1 MKQLRTYLPE
11 SWALVFASFASAYG
25 IGLLSLLALPFLIGA
40 VMADFSLDEAA
51 AGYLLSAEFG
61 STMIASLLIAPM
73 MGRAPRKTLALIGAL
88 IAIAA
93 NIMSAN
99 ATDINTLTLF
109 RCMAGAGA
117 GLCLA
122 CGNACV
128 SGARDPDNVAGYMN
142 VLFVALMVIVMI
154 VFADAMGKYG
164 LSGLY
169 YAIAITMAIMMVFVS
184 MMPQSIDTS
193 LHDYHHHPEDTNM
206 FSSAALLMMLAT
218 FLFSARDT
226 MGWAFVEQVGINVG
240 YDGETLGMLFSLQ
253 ALVGLIGP
261 LAAAIIGKRFG
272 ISTPVILGVVACG
285 AVSIGYVMG
294 ETSKAMYT
302 TSVMMIAA
310 TYFYALAYLTALAA
324 SLDKE
329 GRIVAA
335 CGSFLTLGVAVG
347 PAISGNLIA
356 MGGYTLTA
364 WAIAVTVALTVLALI
379 VPIAKTKERH
389 AHIEASKAAT
399 SSATATS

>member
-1 MKQLRTYLPE
+1 MKNIRTHLPE
-11 SWALVFASFASAYG
+11 SWSLVFAAFASAYG
-25 IGLLSLLALPFLIGA
+25 IGLLSLLALPFLIGG
-40 VMADFSLDEAA
+40 VMADLSLDEAA

-61 STMIASLLIAPM
+61 ATMIASLLIAPI
-73 MGRAPRKTLALIGAL
+73 MGRVPKKTLALFGAL
-88 IAIAA
+88 IAITA
-93 NIMSAN
+93 NILSAG
-99 ATDINTLTLF
+99 TVDVDTLTLY
-109 RCMAGAGA
+109 RCLAGAGA

-128 SGARDPDNVAGYMN
+128 SGARNPDNVAGYMN

-154 VFADAMGKYG
+154 VFADAMGAYG

-169 YAIAITMAIMMVFVS
+169 YAIAITMTAMLVFIF

-193 LHDYHHHPEDTNM
+193 DHDHQHLPDDLNM
-206 FSSAALLMMLAT
+206 FSASALLMMLAM

-226 MGWAFVEQVGINVG
+226 MGWAFVEQVGVNVG

-253 ALVGLIGP
+253 AFVGLIGP

-285 AVSIGYVMG
+285 AVSIGYIMG

-335 CGSFLTLGVAVG
+335 CGSFLTLGIAIG
-347 PAISGNLIA
+347 PAVSGNLIS

-364 WAIAVTVALTVLALI
+364 WAIAVTVLLTVLALI
-379 VPIAKTKERH
+379 VPIIKAKERH
-389 AHIEASKAAT
+389 AHTEASKASVSNVV
-399 SSATATS
+399 SSI